1 MTQEQK
7 EKLKNYVIMHKPVS
21 SGDEFIRYLK
31 NGEVIEFTGC
41 ENSANNSEYIIN
53 NNPSRK
59 IWYSQLSE
67 HFLTEDLDVFL
78 TCIFF
83 DNGEQISFANI
94 DSCDLFNKCKGKKF
108 RVSIPF
114 DFSYRINRFSKIWDK
129 NHIYLLNDMYKY
141 IVSCAER
148 SDYQSIGDTL
158 KTANAYIL
166 KEI

>member
-59 IWYSQLSE
+59 IWYSQLSQLFLAE
-67 HFLTEDLDVFL
+67 DLMPFHACIILKDGEEIEFKDIDSWDFYKNYKGRRFKVNTYNDGYTINIKSKVWDAKKIYCFDEQYKYVLLCVTNNNYSSIGDALKPANAYFLTE
-78 TCIFF
+78 I
-83 DNGEQISFANI
+83 
-94 DSCDLFNKCKGKKF
+94 
-108 RVSIPF
+108 
-114 DFSYRINRFSKIWDK
+114 
-129 NHIYLLNDMYKY
+129 
-141 IVSCAER
+141 
-148 SDYQSIGDTL
+148 
-158 KTANAYIL
+158 
-166 KEI
+166 